1 MFIEET
7 FADGDLF
14 ISGNPG
20 CGGYNFAASVQIRA
34 EKNAGRP
41 GYPARQA

>member
-14 ISGNPG
+14 IRGYPG
-20 CGGYNFAASVQIRA
+20 CGGYNLAASVQIRA
-34 EKNAGRP
+34 KKDVSRP
-41 GYPARQA
+41 GDPARQA